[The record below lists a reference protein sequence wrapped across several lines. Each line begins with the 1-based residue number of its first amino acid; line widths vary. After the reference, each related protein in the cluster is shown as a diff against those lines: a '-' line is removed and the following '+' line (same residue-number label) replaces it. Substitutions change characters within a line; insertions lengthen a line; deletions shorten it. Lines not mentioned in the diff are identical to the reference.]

1 MNKLFPVLT
10 TALLL
15 AASTG
20 AWAASTAELTVKG
33 LITPSACT
41 PSLSN
46 GGVIDHG
53 KISAKDLNPAQY
65 TIIGNHT
72 LSLTV
77 TCEAATA
84 FALYGVD
91 NRVGS
96 TDNPSDYGLGLIN
109 GDQKLGHY
117 VLMLSNP
124 LADNVPVQTIGST
137 DQGSSW
143 NKERF
148 LDPGLYMS
156 IAAMS
161 DASQPLPT
169 KDLVADLEVQTL
181 INRTDGMD
189 LSNEVLIDGSA
200 TLEMRY
206 L

>member
-1 MNKLFPVLT
+1 
-10 TALLL
+10 
-15 AASTG
+15 
-20 AWAASTAELTVKG
+20 
-33 LITPSACT
+33 
-41 PSLSN
+41 
-46 GGVIDHG
+46 
-53 KISAKDLNPAQY
+53 
-65 TIIGNHT
+65 
-72 LSLTV
+72 
-77 TCEAATA
+77 
-84 FALYGVD
+84 
-91 NRVGS
+91 
-96 TDNPSDYGLGLIN
+96 LIN

-161 DASQPLPT
+161 DASQPLPA